1 MGAVGAKKVSFISRF
16 FLTLNFIKSIPSLAA
31 TLRLQHRC
39 SIDRE
44 NRQNGNQESSEEG
57 SQEDDEKEVN
67 SNQGKARRGTLGCVP
82 RSASALMFMRLSRY
96 VDNQGAEAPRA
107 AFLGVER

>member
-1 MGAVGAKKVSFISRF
+1 VQKKVSLTSRF
-16 FLTLNFIKSIPSLAA
+16 FLTLKFSKSIPSLAA

-57 SQEDDEKEVN
+57 SQEDDEKEVTPT
-67 SNQGKARRGTLGCVP
+67 KAKQDGGR
-82 RSASALMFMRLSRY
+82 
-96 VDNQGAEAPRA
+96 
-107 AFLGVER
+107 